1 MSVEECRKYLPELN
15 HLPDSEIIKIRDNL
29 TEIINWVLNIA
40 MKENLKELHKN
51 SQ

>member
-1 MSVEECRKYLPELN
+1 MAIMSVEECRKYLPELN
-15 HLPDSEIIKIRDNL
+15 HLPDRKICDNL